1 MRVSFVSSRGSIYL
15 RDAMTAE
22 WKEKELWLSPRRAH
36 YAFPVLFIHPSVL
49 CQPLTWKRKAIQRSN
64 LEQKWPTSAV
74 SGRAILMSKGPSWRS
89 RLQEMWR
96 SFLAHIFAKNISIHV
111 NWDQDDCR
119 YMLHVLSDTVQ
130 LRKCVVFEITGV
142 AIRTQ
147 SWQGDSYGRISCRRA
162 GTTLA
167 RWASISVAK
176 NA

>member
-74 SGRAILMSKGPSWRS
+74 SGRAILMSKGPELKVKVTGNVKIIFGAYICEKYINSCKLRPGWLSLHAARFVRYS
-89 RLQEMWR
+89 AAAKMR
-96 SFLAHIFAKNISIHV
+96 SFRDNRRCDTRAELAGRQLWSHIVSAGGDYTCS
-111 NWDQDDCR
+111 
-119 YMLHVLSDTVQ
+119 LSVH
-130 LRKCVVFEITGV
+130 
-142 AIRTQ
+142 
-147 SWQGDSYGRISCRRA
+147 
-162 GTTLA
+162 
-167 RWASISVAK
+167 
-176 NA
+176 